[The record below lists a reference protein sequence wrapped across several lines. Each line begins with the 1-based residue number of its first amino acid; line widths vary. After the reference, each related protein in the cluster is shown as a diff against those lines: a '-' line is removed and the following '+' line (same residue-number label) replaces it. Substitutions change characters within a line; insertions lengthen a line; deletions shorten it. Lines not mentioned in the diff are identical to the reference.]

1 MGANFVPEK
10 VLAAVLNR
18 RRYVERAEA
27 RSSGVKDI
35 SLSSG
40 LVDSH
45 RVGEI
50 TTARYGASN
59 LSELR
64 SVALAD

>member
-1 MGANFVPEK
+1 MIQKENSLDTIF
-10 VLAAVLNR
+10 R
-18 RRYVERAEA
+18 
-27 RSSGVKDI
+27 SGVKDI

-50 TTARYGASN
+50 TTARHGASN